1 MPNFIP
7 LFLLTYISTMPVQ
20 LKRSFH
26 SSTYGTTLD
35 GSSWLRDKE
44 NVFFLKSV
52 VIKMSFFY
60 QGHVYARVCLHQAM
74 THVHLFMWTV
84 YVRVFMTKKSPK
96 LCRDCLLAV
105 CMSLSVNRKQSV
117 WRDFPFQTPWKMQQ
131 KRVYCHLCLTL
142 ISIFMSDTSQ
152 LHNDSFFYY
161 GLGRDWTGGNDSRL
175 QNNWLKSTKWWGGVA
190 A

>member
-1 MPNFIP
+1 MVTAFTVVVHGKI
-7 LFLLTYISTMPVQ
+7 LIYCT
-20 LKRSFH
+20 
-26 SSTYGTTLD
+26 STYNAKLYSSFSSYLYFYHASTTKTIISFINIWNYIRWEFMTQ
-35 GSSWLRDKE
+35 GQRKC
-44 NVFFLKSV
+44 FFLKSV

-74 THVHLFMWTV
+74 THAHLFMWTV

-152 LHNDSFFYY
+152 LHNDSFF
-161 GLGRDWTGGNDSRL
+161 LLWS
-175 QNNWLKSTKWWGGVA
+175 W
-190 A
+190 

>member
-1 MPNFIP
+1 MGVHD
-7 LFLLTYISTMPVQ
+7 S
-20 LKRSFH
+20 
-26 SSTYGTTLD
+26 GT
-35 GSSWLRDKE
+35 KKMF
-44 NVFFLKSV
+44 FFLKSV
-52 VIKMSFFY
+52 VIKMSFFFIKVMFM
-60 QGHVYARVCLHQAM
+60 HVCVCIRLWLM
-74 THVHLFMWTV
+74 CTCSCELYMC
-84 YVRVFMTKKSPK
+84 VFLWQKKSPK

-131 KRVYCHLCLTL
+131 KRVYGHLCLTL